1 MKHEILLLVLLA
13 ATGAFLVVA
22 YVTEVP
28 YPIWLVVGGA
38 LVGFLPGVPDVTL
51 EPDLVLVL
59 LLPPLLYSA
68 AFFSS
73 VRDLRADAGPIS
85 MLAFGLVLVTAVGLA
100 VIGHEIVGLSWE
112 VAFVLG
118 AVLSPTDPVAATAI
132 GKRVGA
138 PPRIVTIVEGES
150 LLNDSTALVVYKFG
164 IAAVV
169 AGGFSLGDAA
179 GAFVVDVV
187 VGVAVGLVIGWA
199 AMHLLHRLDDAP
211 TEIGLTL
218 LIPYLAYL
226 PCEAIGVSAV
236 LAAVSAGL
244 FMGWNAPRILTPPTR
259 IQAYSFWE
267 ILVFGINAALFLLLG
282 LELPTVVDEIAG
294 IPTLTLVGYAAAVV
308 GGVVGVRFA
317 WLFGLAAARRVAMRL
332 LGRPVSTPWRALT
345 LVSWNGMRG
354 AVSLAT
360 ALAIPVALDDGA
372 PFPDRD
378 LVIFLA
384 YVTILATVLGQGLT
398 LPWLIRRLR
407 LAGVGV
413 DRSAALE
420 RRARLEALDAAL
432 DRAEELRDEPWV
444 PQDVL
449 TRVEQVYTL
458 RRRRVAEELEAPGA
472 GASTALGGLDVG
484 AASRLRS
491 ELQDAQRERILEL
504 RNTGVINDEIMR
516 RIERDLDLEDV
527 RFGA

>member
-1 MKHEILLLVLLA
+1 
-13 ATGAFLVVA
+13 
-22 YVTEVP
+22 
-28 YPIWLVVGGA
+28 
-38 LVGFLPGVPDVTL
+38 
-51 EPDLVLVL
+51 
-59 LLPPLLYSA
+59 
-68 AFFSS
+68 
-73 VRDLRADAGPIS
+73 
-85 MLAFGLVLVTAVGLA
+85 
-100 VIGHEIVGLSWE
+100 
-112 VAFVLG
+112 
-118 AVLSPTDPVAATAI
+118 
-132 GKRVGA
+132 
-138 PPRIVTIVEGES
+138 
-150 LLNDSTALVVYKFG
+150 
-164 IAAVV
+164 
-169 AGGFSLGDAA
+169 
-179 GAFVVDVV
+179 
-187 VGVAVGLVIGWA
+187 
-199 AMHLLHRLDDAP
+199 
-211 TEIGLTL
+211 
-218 LIPYLAYL
+218 
-226 PCEAIGVSAV
+226 
-236 LAAVSAGL
+236 
-244 FMGWNAPRILTPPTR
+244 
-259 IQAYSFWE
+259 
-267 ILVFGINAALFLLLG
+267 
-282 LELPTVVDEIAG
+282 
-294 IPTLTLVGYAAAVV
+294 
-308 GGVVGVRFA
+308 
-317 WLFGLAAARRVAMRL
+317 MRL

-472 GASTALGGLDVG
+472 GTSTALGGLDVG